1 MDCAY
6 RQKMAVP
13 IRVLV
18 VDAPPFLRA
27 QLVKTLAGEPALPN
41 LGAAAGGRVAVPAA
55 LAPGGCQTRVRHLG
69 ELWFTQLTA
78 GIFDD
83 VCLASL
89 RMLFASLARSM
100 VPDAG
105 AVVLTEMGCDGSLR
119 LRPLAAASG
128 TLWAQ
133 NKAISAIFGML
144 AARLRTGLAAAVIA
158 ARVLASRGAQAR

>member
-1 MDCAY
+1 MDCAH
-6 RQKMAVP
+6 RQKTAVP

-18 VDAPPFLRA
+18 VDAPAFLRA
-27 QLVKTLAGEPALPN
+27 QLVKTR
-41 LGAAAGGRVAVPAA
+41 AAGGRVA
-55 LAPGGCQTRVRHLG
+55 PGGWQTRVRHLG

-89 RMLFASLARSM
+89 RMLLTSLARSM
-100 VPDAG
+100 VRDAG

-119 LRPLAAASG
+119 LRPLVAASG

-158 ARVLASRGAQAR
+158 ACVLALPGAQAR

>member
-1 MDCAY
+1 MDCAH
-6 RQKMAVP
+6 RQKTAVP

-18 VDAPPFLRA
+18 VDAPAFLRA
-27 QLVKTLAGEPALPN
+27 QLVKTRAGEPAMPN
-41 LGAAAGGRVAVPAA
+41 VGAAAGGRVA
-55 LAPGGCQTRVRHLG
+55 PGGWQTRVRHLG

-89 RMLFASLARSM
+89 RMLLTSLARSM

-119 LRPLAAASG
+119 LRPLVAASG

-158 ARVLASRGAQAR
+158 ACVLALPGAQAR